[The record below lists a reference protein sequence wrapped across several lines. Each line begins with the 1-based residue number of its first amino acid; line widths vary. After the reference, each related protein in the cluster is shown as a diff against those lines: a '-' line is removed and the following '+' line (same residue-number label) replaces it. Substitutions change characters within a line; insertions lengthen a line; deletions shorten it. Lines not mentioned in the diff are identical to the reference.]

1 MAKPPPRRRKA
12 TNRAAPWMLPCG
24 VLVVASAVVIVAW
37 GFTMQPTRADEPTKE
52 SPAPLP
58 EHATRA
64 GEQRVVLTEKRF
76 SEGATPLPQAS
87 GDAQHSCVDRS
98 PSATCA
104 AMVAQGHCSTSRGVR
119 TTLSGELRE
128 SSAHALEAGTRG
140 RALRT
145 AGRRGSGL
153 DGGQLR
159 GVV

>member
-52 SPAPLP
+52 
-58 EHATRA
+58 
-64 GEQRVVLTEKRF
+64 
-76 SEGATPLPQAS
+76 QAS

-98 PSATCA
+98 PSVTCA
-104 AMVAQGHCSTSRGVR
+104 AMAAQGHCSTSRGVR

-128 SSAHALEAGTRG
+128 SSAHALEAGT
-140 RALRT
+140 
-145 AGRRGSGL
+145 
-153 DGGQLR
+153 
-159 GVV
+159 